1 MRKCLAVNID
11 NNFNTVSHTLSSPQK
26 LLVRRLLE
34 KHVGWRK
41 PVASDI
47 PSIQLTDGVQHLLQE
62 NCVLLHSE
70 NSDTLQQRPI
80 MVRS

>member
-1 MRKCLAVNID
+1 
-11 NNFNTVSHTLSSPQK
+11 
-26 LLVRRLLE
+26 LLE

-47 PSIQLTDGVQHLLQE
+47 PSVQLTDGVQHLLQE
-62 NCVLLHSE
+62 LTVPLHSE
-70 NSDTLQQRPI
+70 DSDTLHQQRPI